1 MQEQNGAVV
10 DQKATEEVK
19 VQAKNFADLRNA
31 AESARQEN
39 FDLKQRLALL
49 EENAKKA
56 AIPKEGDEDDG
67 EPYVDKKRLSRE
79 MSKLKESMGAEIDR
93 KAEEK
98 ARSLMA
104 EEKKKDFFKNNKDFN
119 EIMQQD
125 EIQRFIAE
133 QPGLAEDLE
142 TMPDNFE
149 RQKVVYRM
157 IKTLKEAKPVQGT
170 APPAPRSALAQAF
183 DARKS
188 QMAYQ
193 PGGSSGGPFQS
204 LGDYSQG
211 GMKNAYDK
219 YKALQKTV
227 HL

>member
-31 AESARQEN
+31 AEAARQEN

-56 AIPKEGDEDDG
+56 TAPKEGDEDDG
-67 EPYVDKKRLSRE
+67 EPYVDKKRLNRE

-157 IKTLKEAKPVQGT
+157 IKTLKEAKPVQGAAPT
-170 APPAPRSALAQAF
+170 APKSPLAQAF

-188 QMAYQ
+188 AMAYQ

-204 LGDYSQG
+204 IGDFSQQG
-211 GMKNAYDK
+211 QKNAFDRFR
-219 YKALQKTV
+219 ALQKTV